1 MQPTPEQHAAIET
14 LDRNLIVV
22 AGAGSGKTRVLVE
35 RYLNLLDKNPTW
47 ELNQIVAI
55 TFTQK
60 AAQEMRERVR
70 RTIFA
75 RLSQAQA
82 DGDDDAAVVWSRH
95 ASALDSARIDTI
107 HALCTT
113 LLQQN
118 AAAAAI
124 DPAFEVLDET
134 GASILRTTAIDD
146 LLTALALT
154 DDPCSAL
161 FREYP
166 ANDIRKLLNV
176 MITAELPPL
185 PDDLFAHW
193 QARWQDEAAATIQ
206 RLLANEPFVV
216 SAGWFRAQGTVT
228 GEDKLLDIWLMCQR
242 HLDTLFASDD
252 LPVQL
257 AELRRMCEGIKLTG
271 GSAKF
276 WGSADRVEEAKAA
289 LKTLRELGSSALDY
303 IGEPLND
310 RDRDAARLLPLWTR
324 LLALARAAYAD
335 AKRERGALDFDDL
348 EALTRRLLR
357 TQPQVSQRYR
367 RREFQHVL
375 VDEFQDTNSAQWDIV
390 QAIAAPED
398 QGCLFLVGD
407 PKQSIYSFRG
417 ADVSVFDRVRDSLIA
432 RGGAD
437 IPLARSFRTHTA
449 LVNGFNALFSSILV
463 RDPDSAG
470 YAWQVALGVP
480 MDAQRAAAPNTQPC
494 VELLLIDTTDL
505 KGEDDISGQARRAEA
520 AAIAARIEQMVTDG
534 VLIYDRD
541 LNETRPVTYD
551 DFALLFRAMTN
562 VPLYEDVLK
571 AAGLP
576 FVTIAGRG
584 YYDRQEVWDILNL
597 LRALYHP
604 GDNLALAA
612 ALRSPLFA
620 LSDDA
625 LFALR
630 ARRLEDG
637 TPPLLWDALADA
649 TSVPDDEVE
658 RLVFAH
664 ATLTR
669 LRQSA
674 GRVLISELIEDALD
688 ETGYLAV
695 LTGLPD
701 GARRRGNI
709 EKLLEKARISGKLTL
724 GEFTQYLND
733 LNTLEAREGEA
744 PLDTQGAI
752 QIMSVH
758 KSKGLEFPVV
768 FLVDSSRKDNART
781 DLLLH
786 DAQHGLACK
795 VYDAASNAM
804 EQPYCYRRAD
814 QARDARE
821 DAESRRVLY
830 VAATRAQDHLFI
842 SGQVSWS
849 KTNKAWSTQGWLK
862 QIMSSYGL
870 DEVQGDSDVPFAW
883 GSVRVRVMAADAL
896 TPNPSPSGR
905 GETHTLVQATFVG
918 AQYIAPLPSIHDIA
932 PLRDDVTPIM
942 PPLLAEVRVERDAI
956 ARSLSATQ
964 IATLG
969 GYQSD
974 APERRPV
981 YRQRLLRSIA
991 RSAPDRIERVALE
1004 PIYKASPRSIGEI
1017 VHRALRWWQFPTPQ
1031 NDLGRLL
1038 RSYAWEEGIVDPGVL
1053 REAVDEARGLLI
1065 DFQHS
1070 QLFPLIDAAHRA
1082 GRHYTEIPFVYRT
1095 DKRTLHGK
1103 LDALIQ
1109 TEHGQWIVID
1119 YKSSQ
1124 VFDADAA
1131 GVLESHARRF
1141 HLQVG
1146 VYAAAVRQVI
1156 SDEPEVYIHY
1166 IRHGRHIRV
1175 ATAVWQSALAQLEAV
1190 IGDVL
1195 TNLT

>member
-1 MQPTPEQHAAIET
+1 MEPTAAQKTAIET

-35 RYLNLLDKNPTW
+35 RYLTLLDQNPTW

-70 RTIFA
+70 KTIFS
-75 RLSQAQA
+75 RLSQAQTE
-82 DGDDDAAVVWSRH
+82 GNDDAAAVWSRH

-107 HALCTT
+107 HALCAT
-113 LLQQN
+113 LLRQN

-166 ANDIRKLLNV
+166 ASDIRKLLNA
-176 MITAELPPL
+176 MLAAELPPL
-185 PDDLFAHW
+185 PDDLYAHW
-193 QARWQDEAAATIQ
+193 EARWQEEAAAAMQ
-206 RLLANEPFVV
+206 RLLANEPFVN
-216 SAGWFRAQGTVT
+216 SAGWFRAHGAMT
-228 GEDKLLDIWLMCQR
+228 GDDKLLDIWLMCQR

-257 AELRRMCEGIKLTG
+257 AELRRMCDGIKLTG

-276 WGSADRVEEAKAA
+276 WGGQERLDEAKSA
-289 LKTLRELGSSALDY
+289 LKTLRELGNSALDY

-310 RDRDAARLLPLWTR
+310 RDRDAARLLPLWMR
-324 LLALARAAYAD
+324 LLALARAAYTD

-437 IPLARSFRTHTA
+437 VPLVRSFRTHST

-480 MDAQRAAAPNTQPC
+480 MDAQRADAPNTHPC

-520 AAIAARIEQMVTDG
+520 AAIAQRIEQMVTER
-534 VLIYDRD
+534 VLIYDREH
-541 LNETRPVTYD
+541 NTTRPVMYG
-551 DFALLFRAMTN
+551 DFALLFRAMTH

-584 YYDRQEVWDILNL
+584 YYERQEVWDILNL

-612 ALRSPLFA
+612 VLRSPLFA

-630 ARRLEDG
+630 ARRLDDG
-637 TPPLLWDALADA
+637 TLPPLWDALADA
-649 TSVPDDEVE
+649 TGVPADETE
-658 RLVFAH
+658 RLAFAH

-674 GRVLISELIEDALD
+674 GRVLIAELIEDALD
-688 ETGYLAV
+688 ATGYLAV

-724 GEFTQYLND
+724 GEFTHYLND
-733 LNTLEAREGEA
+733 LNLLEAREGEA

-768 FLVDSSRKDNART
+768 FLVDTSRKDNART

-795 VYDAASNAM
+795 VYDGAREQM

-814 QARDARE
+814 QAHAARE

-849 KTNKAWSTQGWLK
+849 KSNKGWSTQGWLK
-862 QIMSSYGL
+862 QIMTCYGL
-870 DEVQGDSDVPFAW
+870 DEVQGECDVPFDW
-883 GSVRVRVMAADAL
+883 GSVRVHVMAANTL
-896 TPNPSPSGR
+896 TPTSSPSWR
-905 GETHTLVQATFVG
+905 GEQSVG
-918 AQYIAPLPSIHDIA
+918 SERAGDLLPHPAPPNAI
-932 PLRDDVTPIM
+932 TPMM
-942 PPLLAEVRVERDAI
+942 PPLLAQVRVERDAI

-969 GYQSD
+969 GFQSD
-974 APERRPV
+974 TPERRPL

-991 RSAPDRIERVALE
+991 RSAPDHIERVTLE
-1004 PIYKASPRSIGEI
+1004 PIYKASPRKIGEI

-1053 REAVDEARGLLI
+1053 RDAVNEARALLTA
-1065 DFQHS
+1065 FQRS

-1109 TEHGQWIVID
+1109 TENGTWIVID
-1119 YKSSQ
+1119 YKSSH
-1124 VFDADAA
+1124 VYGAYNA
-1131 GVLESHARRF
+1131 GVLEDHARRF
-1141 HLQVG
+1141 YLQVG

-1156 SDEPEVYIHY
+1156 NDDPEVYVHY
-1166 IRHGRHIRV
+1166 IRHGRTIRV
-1175 ATAVWQSALAQLEAV
+1175 ETAIWQSALAQLEAV

-1195 TNLT
+1195 T

>member
-1 MQPTPEQHAAIET
+1 
-14 LDRNLIVV
+14 
-22 AGAGSGKTRVLVE
+22 
-35 RYLNLLDKNPTW
+35 
-47 ELNQIVAI
+47 
-55 TFTQK
+55 
-60 AAQEMRERVR
+60 
-70 RTIFA
+70 
-75 RLSQAQA
+75 
-82 DGDDDAAVVWSRH
+82 
-95 ASALDSARIDTI
+95 
-107 HALCTT
+107 
-113 LLQQN
+113 
-118 AAAAAI
+118 
-124 DPAFEVLDET
+124 
-134 GASILRTTAIDD
+134 
-146 LLTALALT
+146 
-154 DDPCSAL
+154 
-161 FREYP
+161 
-166 ANDIRKLLNV
+166 
-176 MITAELPPL
+176 
-185 PDDLFAHW
+185 
-193 QARWQDEAAATIQ
+193 
-206 RLLANEPFVV
+206 
-216 SAGWFRAQGTVT
+216 
-228 GEDKLLDIWLMCQR
+228 MCQR
-242 HLDTLFASDD
+242 HLDTFFASAD

-257 AELRRMCEGIKLTG
+257 AELRRMCAAIELRG
-271 GSAKF
+271 GSAKV
-276 WGSADRVEEAKAA
+276 WGSKEAVEDAKAA
-289 LKTLRELGSSALDY
+289 LKAVRSLGEAVLEF
-303 IGEPLND
+303 IGEPPND

-324 LLALARAAYAD
+324 LLGLARAAYTD

-390 QAIAAPED
+390 QAIAAPDD

-437 IPLARSFRTHTA
+437 IPLARSFRTHAT

-480 MDAQRAAAPNTQPC
+480 MDAQRADAPNTHPC

-505 KGEDDISGQARRAEA
+505 KGEDDKSGQARRAEA
-520 AAIAARIEQMVTDG
+520 TAIAERIEQMVSDG

-541 LNETRPVTYD
+541 LNATRPITYG
-551 DFALLFRAMTN
+551 DFALLFRAMTS

-571 AAGLP
+571 EYGLP

-604 GDNLALAA
+604 GDDLALAA
-612 ALRSPLFA
+612 VLRSPLFA

-630 ARRLEDG
+630 SRRTEEG
-637 TPPLLWDALADA
+637 RIPPLWEALADA
-649 TSVPDDEVE
+649 TGVPADEIE
-658 RLVFAH
+658 RLAFAH
-664 ATLTR
+664 TTLTR

-674 GRVLISELIEDALD
+674 GRVLIAELIEEALD
-688 ETGYLAV
+688 ATGYLAV

-733 LNTLEAREGEA
+733 LNMLEAREGEA

-768 FLVDSSRKDNART
+768 FLVDTSRKENART

-795 VYDAASNAM
+795 VYDATSEKM
-804 EQPYCYRRAD
+804 EQTYCFRRAE
-814 QARDARE
+814 QAYDARE
-821 DAESRRVLY
+821 AAESRRVLY

-842 SGQVSWS
+842 SGQVSKPKS
-849 KTNKAWSTQGWLK
+849 GKWSTQGWLK
-862 QIMSSYGL
+862 QIMTCYGL
-870 DEVQGDSDVPFAW
+870 DEVQGECDVPFDW
-883 GSVRVRVMAADAL
+883 GSVRVRVIAAANAL
-896 TPNPSPSGR
+896 TPTQIVGAQSVGAQS
-905 GETHTLVQATFVG
+905 VG
-918 AQYIAPLPSIHDIA
+918 AQYIAPLLP
-932 PLRDDVTPIM
+932 VM
-942 PPLLAEVRVERDAI
+942 PPLLAQVRVERDAV

-981 YRQRLLRSIA
+981 YRQRLLRSII
-991 RSAPDRIERVALE
+991 RSAPDRIERVTLE
-1004 PIYKASPRSIGEI
+1004 PIYKASPRKIGEI
-1017 VHRALRWWQFPTPQ
+1017 VHRALRWWQFPTPH

-1038 RSYAWEEGIVDPGVL
+1038 RSYAWEEGIVDPNVL

-1065 DFQHS
+1065 DFQRS

-1082 GRHYTEIPFVYRT
+1082 GRHYTELPFVYRT

-1109 TEHGQWIVID
+1109 TENGTWIVID
-1119 YKSSQ
+1119 YKSSD
-1124 VFDADAA
+1124 VYAANRA
-1131 GVLESHARRF
+1131 GVLEDHARRF

-1156 SDEPEVYIHY
+1156 NDDPEVYVHY
-1166 IRHGRHIRV
+1166 IRHGRTIRV
-1175 ATAVWQSALAQLEAV
+1175 ETAVWQSALAQLETI

-1195 TNLT
+1195 T